1 MPHAIEVE
9 IQRHARRVEAELE
22 KHVPRAGREG
32 LSEAAWYHLDTGG
45 KRIRPALCLIACETL
60 GGDAARALPFAAGVE
75 LLHNML
81 LVHDDI
87 EDGDTVRR
95 NKPTVW
101 KAFGLANGVNVGDYL
116 LARGLAAVMGSP
128 VEDALRARLAEV
140 FIATYERTV
149 EGQALDINAR
159 SREDFTVQDYM
170 RMAMLKTGHYLV
182 LGMIG
187 GAMIAGAPEATLAV
201 LREFGESIGPAFQV
215 RDDLIDLTAG
225 KGRGGVK
232 GSDIREGKASILY
245 AHALA
250 HASPA
255 DRLRLIAAM
264 RAGREATTDADVAW
278 VIGLYERSG
287 SMRFAEETADALVA
301 RARRS
306 LDRLPPDQRAA
317 LGDLL
322 TYIAERTS

>member
-1 MPHAIEVE
+1 MPRTIETE

-22 KHVPRAGREG
+22 KHVPRAGVSG

-60 GGDAARALPFAAGVE
+60 GGAPDRALPFAAAVE

-87 EDGDTVRR
+87 EDGDTMRR

-101 KAFGLANGVNVGDYL
+101 KAYGVANGVNVGDYL
-116 LARGLAAVMGSP
+116 LGRALAAVAQTPGD
-128 VEDALRARLAEV
+128 DALRARLMRV
-140 FIATYERTV
+140 FVATYERTI

-159 SREDFTVQDYM
+159 SRENFSVDDYL

-187 GAMIAGAPEATLAV
+187 GALIAGAPEETLAV
-201 LREFGESIGPAFQV
+201 LREFGESIGPAFQI
-215 RDDLIDLTAG
+215 RDDLIDLTDG

-255 DRLRLIAAM
+255 ERNRLVSVM
-264 RAGREATTDADVAW
+264 RAGRDATSDADVAW
-278 VIGLYERSG
+278 AIDLYHRAG
-287 SMRFAEETADALVA
+287 SMRFAADTADALVA
-301 RARRS
+301 RARAC
-306 LDRLPPDQRAA
+306 LNRLPAAQRAA

-322 TYIAERTS
+322 TYIAERTT

>member
-1 MPHAIEVE
+1 LKIEQEIERRARQVE
-9 IQRHARRVEAELE
+9 GALE
-22 KHVPRAGREG
+22 DYVPRRRPHG
-32 LSEAAWYHLDTGG
+32 LSDAAWHHLDTGG
-45 KRIRPALCLIACETL
+45 KRIRPALCLIACEAL
-60 GGDAARALPFAAGVE
+60 GGEAERALPFAVGVE

-101 KAFGLANGVNVGDYL
+101 KAYGVANAINVGDYL
-116 LARGLAAVMGSP
+116 LARAFAAVLRSP
-128 VEDALRARLAEV
+128 VEEALRGRLLEV
-140 FIATYERTV
+140 FTATYERTV

-159 SREDFTVQDYM
+159 SQEDFTVEDYL

-187 GAMIAGAPEATLAV
+187 GAMIARAPEETLAC
-201 LREFGESIGPAFQV
+201 LRAFGESLGPAFQI

-245 AHALA
+245 AHALS
-250 HASPA
+250 HAA
-255 DRLRLIAAM
+255 AEDRRRLIAVM
-264 RAGREATTDADVAW
+264 RAARENTSDADVAW
-278 VIGLYERSG
+278 AMDLYRRAG
-287 SMRFAEETADALVA
+287 SMRFAEERAEALVA
-301 RARRS
+301 AARGS
-306 LDRLPPDQRAA
+306 LDALPGDQRAT
-317 LGDLL
+317 LGALL
-322 TYIAERTS
+322 THIAERTT

>member
-1 MPHAIEVE
+1 MARTIETEIRQHA
-9 IQRHARRVEAELE
+9 HRVEVELE
-22 KHVPRAGREG
+22 KHVPRSGVDGISA
-32 LSEAAWYHLDTGG
+32 AAWHHLDTGG

-60 GGDAARALPFAAGVE
+60 GGDPERALPFAAGVE

-87 EDGDTVRR
+87 EDGDTMRR

-101 KAFGLANGVNVGDYL
+101 KAYGVANGVNVGDYL
-116 LARGLAAVMGSP
+116 LGRALSAVMGTP
-128 VEDALRARLAEV
+128 GDDALRAGLLQV
-140 FIATYERTV
+140 FIATYERTI

-159 SREDFTVQDYM
+159 SREDFGVDDYM

-187 GAMIAGAPEATLAV
+187 GAMIAGAPEATLGV
-201 LREFGESIGPAFQV
+201 LREFGESIGPAFQI
-215 RDDLIDLTAG
+215 RDDLIDLTEG

-245 AHALA
+245 AHALG

-255 DRLRLIAAM
+255 DRARLIAVM
-264 RAGREATTDADVAW
+264 RADRDATSDGDVAW
-278 VIGLYERSG
+278 AIDLYQRAG
-287 SMRFAEETADALVA
+287 SMRFASETADALVA
-301 RARRS
+301 RARGS
-306 LDRLPPDQRAA
+306 LSRLPPTQRAA
-317 LGDLL
+317 LDDLL
-322 TYIAERTS
+322 TYIAERTT

>member
-1 MPHAIEVE
+1 MPRTIETL

-22 KHVPRAGREG
+22 RHVPRAGVRG

-60 GGDAARALPFAAGVE
+60 GGDPGRALPFAAGVE

-87 EDGDTVRR
+87 EDGDIMRR

-101 KAFGLANGVNVGDYL
+101 KAFGLPNAVNVGDYL
-116 LARGLAAVMGSP
+116 LGRALAALLRTPGD
-128 VEDALRARLAEV
+128 DALRSRLMTV
-140 FIATYERTV
+140 FIATYERTL

-159 SREDFTVQDYM
+159 SREDFRVDDYM

-187 GAMIAGAPEATLAV
+187 GALIAGAPEETLAV
-201 LREFGESIGPAFQV
+201 LREFGESIGPAFQI

-250 HASPA
+250 HAAPA
-255 DRLRLIAAM
+255 DRLRLVAIM
-264 RAGREATTDADVAW
+264 RAEREATTDADVAW
-278 VIGLYERSG
+278 VINLYQRAG

-301 RARRS
+301 RARQS

-317 LGDLL
+317 LGKLL
-322 TYIAERTS
+322 AYIAERTS